1 MTEDG
6 WVVCRVFKKKNF
18 QKAAKCP
25 KTSSISMDSNT
36 QIEGVLDQIL
46 LYMGRNCKLEDESF
60 NNISISNVHTNNM
73 MFLSTTVSKRQ
84 RIFHSD
90 IDIGELISS
99 HEVCVPPGVNLCVV
113 DSEATSSLNNVTDRS
128 NCPSHSM
135 DFLTRKS
142 GNTYID
148 ETTVSNQFLIQQAPC
163 VVREQSSFETSI
175 SPPCRGEGHR
185 RSAELKQLLQVVPSE
200 AYSLPYVP
208 CCRHCKAKRFYH
220 ETNGFYCADGTI
232 YLATNAVPDQ
242 FYDLFTSNTDE
253 SAHFKTYVRTYN
265 NKFAFTSFGVKFDED
280 LCRWNKGIYT
290 FRTQG
295 QIYHYINDLI
305 PLNGR
310 HSYLQL
316 YFYDT
321 EHELENRISDS
332 DRMNPSIIAQLID
345 ILHINPYSLFFRSL
359 GDLSNLKNQVIH
371 IRSDVGLDQRVF
383 NVPTSSQVAAI
394 WVENEDA
401 DQLRGRDIYVF
412 SHSGGSH
419 IVQYYFGCY
428 DPLQYPLLFPL
439 GDTGWHQC
447 IQRVNR
453 GSTLT
458 SNKTIRSID
467 HHRSISVEEL
477 LRREDRALN
486 KKRKDPIVSCREYY
500 CYKLQ
505 IRENV
510 RSILLLSGRL
520 LQQFVVNMYVKIET
534 SRLDY
539 FRNKQQHIR
548 SELYQGIV
556 DTITLGETDASNVG
570 KRIILPSSFIGGP
583 RDMRKK
589 YMETMALVQRYEISN
604 ELRLHEESQN
614 QPNLVARVFRAKLE
628 ELKDR
633 LFKQQIFG
641 KVSAYVYVIEHQK
654 RVLPHAHFLII
665 LQRNWKLY
673 ASESFDEIVSAEI
686 PDKNTNLHLHNAVI
700 KHMMHGPCG
709 VLNPTN
715 VCMKKNGC
723 CKSQYPK
730 SYASGTTVGNDCF
743 PIYKCSDNGITVK
756 LRGHNLDNRWVIPYN
771 PYLLATFDC
780 HINVEICSTIKA
792 VKYLYKY
799 VYKGHDRVAFNLVSE
814 QTNQQIDEIQQF
826 QSARWIAPPEAM
838 WRIYGFIVNEMY
850 PSVYSLHL
858 HLEDKHQVTFRA
870 NEDLINVL
878 NSDRSAKSMLIE
890 FFALNQVDENARTLL
905 YKEFPEFYVWS
916 QQYREWTRRK
926 KKKKKKTV
934 IGRIVTANPFEGER
948 YYLRILP
955 NHVRGPLSF
964 EDLRTVDSVVVPT
977 FREAATIHGLLQR
990 DSSLQDCLHEAS
1002 LYQMPSSLRRIFATI
1017 LVYCNPTNPRE
1028 LWERFEQDMSVDFRS
1043 TEDSMSDV
1051 RMQVLRSISFTLES
1065 MGKDINSFH
1074 LLDDNICFGE
1084 DQLESREIDDELAV
1098 EISEEDI
1105 VASEALNS
1113 KQRHV
1118 YNSVLGKVFSNEA
1131 ATFFVDGPAGT
1142 GNTFLYKALLAAV
1155 RSRKLVAL
1163 ATASSSVAASILPG
1177 GRTTHSRFK
1186 IPLDTDEHSICCV
1199 SKQSAIAK
1207 LLCVARLIIWDE
1219 APMSRKQHIQALD
1232 KMLRDINDS
1241 ELTFGGKVV
1250 IFCGDFCQVL
1260 PVVRKG
1266 TRQEHVDASLVSSY
1280 LWPTLIKFH
1289 LTENMRARLDSVF
1302 SEYVLELGNGMPP
1315 ITVDETIKI
1324 LDGMLVPYEDDCTS
1338 LDHLIYVVFHDIHEY
1353 SINISAMM
1361 NRAILTPKN
1370 SYVDEINALLIHRF
1384 PGELKRYYSFDE
1396 AIDTSE
1402 QSIMEDFL
1410 NALTPNGLPLHE
1422 LLLKINCPII
1432 LLRNIN
1438 PSEGLCNGTRLIC
1451 RAFDQNVIDAKIAV
1465 GHHSGKRVFIPR
1477 IPFLPNVD
1485 ENSGF
1490 PFKRTQFP
1498 IRLSFAMTINK
1509 SQGQTLNFVGIY
1521 LPQPVFSHGQ
1531 LYVALSRAKTAST
1544 GNQLQATIFD
1554 KDIDSRQDS
1563 LHIFQSYYIS
1573 NAYVK
1578 PLDPK
1583 YRIETYEYQWIL
1595 NAKTIIEEV
1604 PKDEGQ
1610 LEPPKYQLILFNE
1623 LDAYKNSIAEID
1635 ILAVAIQ
1642 IKPCREI
1649 TLAHGPTTIQEIYV
1663 IDQGLSPSSR
1673 PKSKFMINPVIPE
1686 ATSLQEWAAINDLLL
1701 KSIIAKNLTH
1711 PSASLSSVGIRE
1723 IIKNCD
1729 VAEFIKNLQP
1739 MAEHLSYIENLVAQ
1753 VSQKEWKIELLADLD
1768 RLNQKQFK
1776 NFNVVSIDAVQD
1788 DTK

>member
-1 MTEDG
+1 M
-6 WVVCRVFKKKNF
+6 
-18 QKAAKCP
+18 
-25 KTSSISMDSNT
+25 
-36 QIEGVLDQIL
+36 
-46 LYMGRNCKLEDESF
+46 
-60 NNISISNVHTNNM
+60 
-73 MFLSTTVSKRQ
+73 
-84 RIFHSD
+84 
-90 IDIGELISS
+90 
-99 HEVCVPPGVNLCVV
+99 
-113 DSEATSSLNNVTDRS
+113 
-128 NCPSHSM
+128 
-135 DFLTRKS
+135 
-142 GNTYID
+142 
-148 ETTVSNQFLIQQAPC
+148 
-163 VVREQSSFETSI
+163 
-175 SPPCRGEGHR
+175 
-185 RSAELKQLLQVVPSE
+185 PSE

-220 ETNGFYCADGTI
+220 ETNGFCCADGTI
-232 YLATNAVPDQ
+232 SLATNAIPDQ
-242 FYDLFTSNTDE
+242 LYDLFTSNTDE

-280 LCRWNKGIYT
+280 LCRRNRGIYT

-305 PLNGR
+305 HLNGR
-310 HSYLQL
+310 PSYLQL

-359 GDLSNLKNQVIH
+359 GDLSNLENQVIH
-371 IRSDVGLDQRVF
+371 IRSDVGLDQH
-383 NVPTSSQVAAI
+383 
-394 WVENEDA
+394 
-401 DQLRGRDIYVF
+401 IYVF

-439 GDTGWHQC
+439 GDTGWHQG

-458 SNKTIRSID
+458 K
-467 HHRSISVEEL
+467 
-477 LRREDRALN
+477 
-486 KKRKDPIVSCREYY
+486 
-500 CYKLQ
+500 
-505 IRENV
+505 NV

-520 LQQFVVNMYVKIET
+520 LQQFVVDMYVKIET

-539 FRNKQQHIR
+539 FRSKQQHIQ

-556 DTITLGETDASNVG
+556 DTITLGETDAFNVG

-583 RDMRKK
+583 RDMRKR
-589 YMETMALVQRYEISN
+589 YMEAMALVQRYGESN
-604 ELRLHEESQN
+604 R
-614 QPNLVARVFRAKLE
+614 PDLVARVFRAKLE

-641 KVSAYVYVIEHQK
+641 K
-654 RVLPHAHFLII
+654 
-665 LQRNWKLY
+665 KLY
-673 ASESFDEIVSAEI
+673 APESFDEIVSAEI
-686 PDKNTNLHLHNAVI
+686 PDKNINLHLYNAR
-700 KHMMHGPCG
+700 
-709 VLNPTN
+709 
-715 VCMKKNGC
+715 
-723 CKSQYPK
+723 
-730 SYASGTTVGNDCF
+730 
-743 PIYKCSDNGITVK
+743 SDNGITVK
-756 LRGHNLDNRWVIPYN
+756 LRGHNLDNRWVVPYN

-780 HINVEICSTIKA
+780 HINVEICSTIKV

-878 NSDRSAKSMLIE
+878 NSDRSAKSMLTE

-916 QQYREWTRRK
+916 QQYKEWTP
-926 KKKKKKTV
+926 
-934 IGRIVTANPFEGER
+934 NPFEGER
-948 YYLRILP
+948 YYLRILL

-964 EDLRTVDSVVVPT
+964 EDLRTVDGVVAPT
-977 FREAATIHGLLQR
+977 FREAATMHGLLQR

-1002 LYQMPSSLRRIFATI
+1002 LYQMPSSLRRLFATI
-1017 LVYCNPTNPRE
+1017 LVYYNPTNPRE
-1028 LWERFEQDMSVDFRS
+1028 LWERFKQDMSVDFRS
-1043 TEDSMSDV
+1043 TENSMSDV

-1098 EISEEDI
+1098 EIPEEDI

-1118 YNSVLGKVFSNEA
+1118 YNSVLEKVFSNEA

-1142 GNTFLYKALLAAV
+1142 GKTFLYKALLAAV

-1163 ATASSSVAASILPG
+1163 VIASSGVAASILPG
-1177 GRTTHSRFK
+1177 GRTAHSRFK

-1199 SKQSAIAK
+1199 NKQSAIAK
-1207 LLCVARLIIWDE
+1207 LLRVVMLIIWDE

-1250 IFCGDFCQVL
+1250 VFGGDFRQVL
-1260 PVVRKG
+1260 PV
-1266 TRQEHVDASLVSSY
+1266 
-1280 LWPTLIKFH
+1280 FH
-1289 LTENMRARLDSVF
+1289 LTENMRARLDPVF

-1338 LDHLIYVVFHDIHEY
+1338 LDHLIDVVFHDIHEY

-1410 NALTPNGLPLHE
+1410 NTLTPNGLPPHE
-1422 LLLKINCPII
+1422 LLLKINCPIM

-1451 RAFDQNVIDAKIAV
+1451 QAFDQNVIDAKIAV
-1465 GHHSGKRVFIPR
+1465 GHHSEKRVFIPR

-1498 IRLSFAMTINK
+1498 IILSFAMTINK
-1509 SQGQTLNFVGIY
+1509 SQGQTLDFVGIY

-1544 GNQLQATIFD
+1544 
-1554 KDIDSRQDS
+1554 
-1563 LHIFQSYYIS
+1563 
-1573 NAYVK
+1573 V
-1578 PLDPK
+1578 
-1583 YRIETYEYQWIL
+1583 RI
-1595 NAKTIIEEV
+1595 
-1604 PKDEGQ
+1604 
-1610 LEPPKYQLILFNE
+1610 LI
-1623 LDAYKNSIAEID
+1623 
-1635 ILAVAIQ
+1635 
-1642 IKPCREI
+1642 
-1649 TLAHGPTTIQEIYV
+1649 
-1663 IDQGLSPSSR
+1663 R
-1673 PKSKFMINPVIPE
+1673 PVSTE
-1686 ATSLQEWAAINDLLL
+1686 RSE
-1701 KSIIAKNLTH
+1701 
-1711 PSASLSSVGIRE
+1711 
-1723 IIKNCD
+1723 KNCTKHI
-1729 VAEFIKNLQP
+1729 V
-1739 MAEHLSYIENLVAQ
+1739 YT
-1753 VSQKEWKIELLADLD
+1753 ELL
-1768 RLNQKQFK
+1768 RLA
-1776 NFNVVSIDAVQD
+1776 SSD
-1788 DTK
+1788 

>member
-1 MTEDG
+1 M
-6 WVVCRVFKKKNF
+6 
-18 QKAAKCP
+18 
-25 KTSSISMDSNT
+25 
-36 QIEGVLDQIL
+36 
-46 LYMGRNCKLEDESF
+46 
-60 NNISISNVHTNNM
+60 
-73 MFLSTTVSKRQ
+73 
-84 RIFHSD
+84 
-90 IDIGELISS
+90 
-99 HEVCVPPGVNLCVV
+99 
-113 DSEATSSLNNVTDRS
+113 
-128 NCPSHSM
+128 
-135 DFLTRKS
+135 
-142 GNTYID
+142 
-148 ETTVSNQFLIQQAPC
+148 
-163 VVREQSSFETSI
+163 
-175 SPPCRGEGHR
+175 
-185 RSAELKQLLQVVPSE
+185 
-200 AYSLPYVP
+200 
-208 CCRHCKAKRFYH
+208 
-220 ETNGFYCADGTI
+220 
-232 YLATNAVPDQ
+232 
-242 FYDLFTSNTDE
+242 
-253 SAHFKTYVRTYN
+253 
-265 NKFAFTSFGVKFDED
+265 
-280 LCRWNKGIYT
+280 
-290 FRTQG
+290 
-295 QIYHYINDLI
+295 
-305 PLNGR
+305 
-310 HSYLQL
+310 
-316 YFYDT
+316 
-321 EHELENRISDS
+321 
-332 DRMNPSIIAQLID
+332 
-345 ILHINPYSLFFRSL
+345 
-359 GDLSNLKNQVIH
+359 
-371 IRSDVGLDQRVF
+371 
-383 NVPTSSQVAAI
+383 
-394 WVENEDA
+394 
-401 DQLRGRDIYVF
+401 
-412 SHSGGSH
+412 
-419 IVQYYFGCY
+419 
-428 DPLQYPLLFPL
+428 
-439 GDTGWHQC
+439 
-447 IQRVNR
+447 
-453 GSTLT
+453 
-458 SNKTIRSID
+458 
-467 HHRSISVEEL
+467 
-477 LRREDRALN
+477 
-486 KKRKDPIVSCREYY
+486 KDPIVSCREYY

-520 LQQFVVNMYVKIET
+520 LQQFVVDMYVKIET

-539 FRNKQQHIR
+539 FRSKQQHIR

-583 RDMRKK
+583 RDMRKR
-589 YMETMALVQRYEISN
+589 YMEAMALVQRYGKPDIFLTMTCNPNWQEISN

-614 QPNLVARVFRAKLE
+614 RPDLVARVFRAKLE

-654 RVLPHAHFLII
+654 RGLPHAHFLII

-673 ASESFDEIVSAEI
+673 APESFDEIVSAEI

-743 PIYKCSDNGITVK
+743 PIYKRSDNGITVK
-756 LRGHNLDNRWVIPYN
+756 LRGHNLDNRWVVPYN

-799 VYKGHDRVAFNLVSE
+799 IYKGHDRVAFNLVSE
-814 QTNQQIDEIQQF
+814 QNNQQIDEIQQF

-878 NSDRSAKSMLIE
+878 NSDRSAKSMLTE

-916 QQYREWTRRK
+916 QQYKEWTRR
-926 KKKKKKTV
+926 KKKKKTV
-934 IGRIVTANPFEGER
+934 IGRIITANPFEGER
-948 YYLRILP
+948 YYLRILL

-964 EDLRTVDSVVVPT
+964 ENIRTVDGVVAPT
-977 FREAATIHGLLQR
+977 FREAATMHGLLQR

-1043 TEDSMSDV
+1043 TEDSMLNV
-1051 RMQVLRSISFTLES
+1051 RMQVLHSISFTLES

-1098 EISEEDI
+1098 EIPEEDI

-1142 GNTFLYKALLAAV
+1142 GKTFLYKALLAAV

-1163 ATASSSVAASILPG
+1163 VTASSGVAASILPG
-1177 GRTTHSRFK
+1177 GRTAHSRFK

-1207 LLCVARLIIWDE
+1207 LLRVARLIIWDE

-1250 IFCGDFCQVL
+1250 VFGGDFRQVL

-1289 LTENMRARLDSVF
+1289 LTENMRARLDPVF

-1338 LDHLIYVVFHDIHEY
+1338 LDHLIDAVFHDIHEY

-1410 NALTPNGLPLHE
+1410 NTLTPNGLPPHE
-1422 LLLKINCPII
+1422 LLLKINCPIM

-1451 RAFDQNVIDAKIAV
+1451 QAFDQNVIDAKIAV

-1509 SQGQTLNFVGIY
+1509 SQGQTLDFVGIY

-1544 GNQLQATIFD
+1544 
-1554 KDIDSRQDS
+1554 
-1563 LHIFQSYYIS
+1563 
-1573 NAYVK
+1573 V
-1578 PLDPK
+1578 
-1583 YRIETYEYQWIL
+1583 RI
-1595 NAKTIIEEV
+1595 
-1604 PKDEGQ
+1604 
-1610 LEPPKYQLILFNE
+1610 LI
-1623 LDAYKNSIAEID
+1623 
-1635 ILAVAIQ
+1635 
-1642 IKPCREI
+1642 
-1649 TLAHGPTTIQEIYV
+1649 
-1663 IDQGLSPSSR
+1663 R
-1673 PKSKFMINPVIPE
+1673 PVSTE
-1686 ATSLQEWAAINDLLL
+1686 RSE
-1701 KSIIAKNLTH
+1701 
-1711 PSASLSSVGIRE
+1711 
-1723 IIKNCD
+1723 KNCT
-1729 VAEFIKNLQP
+1729 KNIV
-1739 MAEHLSYIENLVAQ
+1739 YT
-1753 VSQKEWKIELLADLD
+1753 ELL
-1768 RLNQKQFK
+1768 RLA
-1776 NFNVVSIDAVQD
+1776 SSD
-1788 DTK
+1788 

>member
-1 MTEDG
+1 M
-6 WVVCRVFKKKNF
+6 
-18 QKAAKCP
+18 
-25 KTSSISMDSNT
+25 SS
-36 QIEGVLDQIL
+36 
-46 LYMGRNCKLEDESF
+46 
-60 NNISISNVHTNNM
+60 
-73 MFLSTTVSKRQ
+73 
-84 RIFHSD
+84 
-90 IDIGELISS
+90 
-99 HEVCVPPGVNLCVV
+99 
-113 DSEATSSLNNVTDRS
+113 
-128 NCPSHSM
+128 
-135 DFLTRKS
+135 
-142 GNTYID
+142 
-148 ETTVSNQFLIQQAPC
+148 
-163 VVREQSSFETSI
+163 
-175 SPPCRGEGHR
+175 GEGHR
-185 RSAELKQLLQVVPSE
+185 RSAGLRKLLQVVPSE

-220 ETNGFYCADGTI
+220 ETNGFCCADGTI
-232 YLATNAVPDQ
+232 SLATNAVPDQ
-242 FYDLFTSNTDE
+242 LYDLFTSNTDE
-253 SAHFKTYVRTYN
+253 SAHFKTYIRTYN

-280 LCRWNKGIYT
+280 LCRRNRGIYT

-310 HSYLQL
+310 PSYLQL

-332 DRMNPSIIAQLID
+332 DRMNPSIISQLID

-359 GDLSNLKNQVIH
+359 GDLSNLENQVIH

-439 GDTGWHQC
+439 GDTGWHQG

-458 SNKTIRSID
+458 K
-467 HHRSISVEEL
+467 
-477 LRREDRALN
+477 
-486 KKRKDPIVSCREYY
+486 
-500 CYKLQ
+500 
-505 IRENV
+505 NV

-520 LQQFVVNMYVKIET
+520 LQQFVVDMYVKIET

-539 FRNKQQHIR
+539 FRSKQQHIR

-583 RDMRKK
+583 RDMRKR
-589 YMETMALVQRYEISN
+589 YMEAMALVQRYGKPDIFLTMTCNPNWQEISN

-614 QPNLVARVFRAKLE
+614 RPDLVARVFRAKLE

-654 RVLPHAHFLII
+654 RGLPHAHFLII

-673 ASESFDEIVSAEI
+673 APESFDEIVSAEI
-686 PDKNTNLHLHNAVI
+686 PDKNTNLHLHNAR
-700 KHMMHGPCG
+700 
-709 VLNPTN
+709 
-715 VCMKKNGC
+715 
-723 CKSQYPK
+723 
-730 SYASGTTVGNDCF
+730 
-743 PIYKCSDNGITVK
+743 SDNGITVK
-756 LRGHNLDNRWVIPYN
+756 LRGHNLDNRWVVPYN

-780 HINVEICSTIKA
+780 HINVEICSTIKV

-878 NSDRSAKSMLIE
+878 NSDRSAKSMLTE
-890 FFALNQVDENARTLL
+890 FFALNQVDENAKTLL

-916 QQYREWTRRK
+916 QQYKEWTRR
-926 KKKKKKTV
+926 KKKTV
-934 IGRIVTANPFEGER
+934 IGRIITANPFEGER
-948 YYLRILP
+948 YYLRILL

-964 EDLRTVDSVVVPT
+964 EDLRTVDGVVAPT
-977 FREAATIHGLLQR
+977 FREAATMHGLLQR

-1002 LYQMPSSLRRIFATI
+1002 LYQMPSSLRRLFATI

-1043 TEDSMSDV
+1043 TENSMSDV

-1098 EISEEDI
+1098 EIPEEDI

-1118 YNSVLGKVFSNEA
+1118 YNSVLEKVFSNEA

-1142 GNTFLYKALLAAV
+1142 GKTFLYKALLAAV
-1155 RSRKLVAL
+1155 RSKKLVAL
-1163 ATASSSVAASILPG
+1163 ATASSGVAASILPG
-1177 GRTTHSRFK
+1177 GRTAHSRFK

-1199 SKQSAIAK
+1199 SKQSALAK
-1207 LLCVARLIIWDE
+1207 LLRVARLIIWDE

-1250 IFCGDFCQVL
+1250 VFGGDFRQVL
-1260 PVVRKG
+1260 PV
-1266 TRQEHVDASLVSSY
+1266 
-1280 LWPTLIKFH
+1280 FH
-1289 LTENMRARLDSVF
+1289 LTENMRARLDPVF

-1315 ITVDETIKI
+1315 ITVNETIKI

-1338 LDHLIYVVFHDIHEY
+1338 LDHLIDAVFHDIHEY

-1410 NALTPNGLPLHE
+1410 NTLTPNGLPPHE
-1422 LLLKINCPII
+1422 LLLKINCPIM

-1451 RAFDQNVIDAKIAV
+1451 QAFDQNVIDAKIAV

-1509 SQGQTLNFVGIY
+1509 SQGQTLDFVGIY

-1544 GNQLQATIFD
+1544 
-1554 KDIDSRQDS
+1554 
-1563 LHIFQSYYIS
+1563 
-1573 NAYVK
+1573 V
-1578 PLDPK
+1578 
-1583 YRIETYEYQWIL
+1583 RI
-1595 NAKTIIEEV
+1595 
-1604 PKDEGQ
+1604 
-1610 LEPPKYQLILFNE
+1610 LI
-1623 LDAYKNSIAEID
+1623 
-1635 ILAVAIQ
+1635 
-1642 IKPCREI
+1642 
-1649 TLAHGPTTIQEIYV
+1649 
-1663 IDQGLSPSSR
+1663 R
-1673 PKSKFMINPVIPE
+1673 PVSTERSK
-1686 ATSLQEWAAINDLLL
+1686 
-1701 KSIIAKNLTH
+1701 
-1711 PSASLSSVGIRE
+1711 
-1723 IIKNCD
+1723 KNCT
-1729 VAEFIKNLQP
+1729 KNIV
-1739 MAEHLSYIENLVAQ
+1739 YT
-1753 VSQKEWKIELLADLD
+1753 ELL
-1768 RLNQKQFK
+1768 RLA
-1776 NFNVVSIDAVQD
+1776 SSD
-1788 DTK
+1788 

>member
-1 MTEDG
+1 
-6 WVVCRVFKKKNF
+6 
-18 QKAAKCP
+18 
-25 KTSSISMDSNT
+25 
-36 QIEGVLDQIL
+36 
-46 LYMGRNCKLEDESF
+46 
-60 NNISISNVHTNNM
+60 
-73 MFLSTTVSKRQ
+73 
-84 RIFHSD
+84 
-90 IDIGELISS
+90 
-99 HEVCVPPGVNLCVV
+99 
-113 DSEATSSLNNVTDRS
+113 
-128 NCPSHSM
+128 
-135 DFLTRKS
+135 
-142 GNTYID
+142 
-148 ETTVSNQFLIQQAPC
+148 
-163 VVREQSSFETSI
+163 
-175 SPPCRGEGHR
+175 
-185 RSAELKQLLQVVPSE
+185 
-200 AYSLPYVP
+200 
-208 CCRHCKAKRFYH
+208 
-220 ETNGFYCADGTI
+220 
-232 YLATNAVPDQ
+232 
-242 FYDLFTSNTDE
+242 
-253 SAHFKTYVRTYN
+253 
-265 NKFAFTSFGVKFDED
+265 
-280 LCRWNKGIYT
+280 
-290 FRTQG
+290 
-295 QIYHYINDLI
+295 
-305 PLNGR
+305 
-310 HSYLQL
+310 
-316 YFYDT
+316 
-321 EHELENRISDS
+321 
-332 DRMNPSIIAQLID
+332 MNPSIIAQLID

-505 IRENV
+505 IREN
-510 RSILLLSGRL
+510 
-520 LQQFVVNMYVKIET
+520 IET

-589 YMETMALVQRYEISN
+589 YMETMALVQRYGKPDIFLTMTCN
-604 ELRLHEESQN
+604 PNCQN

-641 KVSAYVYVIEHQK
+641 KVSAY
-654 RVLPHAHFLII
+654 
-665 LQRNWKLY
+665 RNWKLY

-686 PDKNTNLHLHNAVI
+686 PDKNTNLHLHNA
-700 KHMMHGPCG
+700 
-709 VLNPTN
+709 
-715 VCMKKNGC
+715 
-723 CKSQYPK
+723 
-730 SYASGTTVGNDCF
+730 
-743 PIYKCSDNGITVK
+743 CSDNGITVK

-1017 LVYCNPTNPRE
+1017 L

-1260 PVVRKG
+1260 PV
-1266 TRQEHVDASLVSSY
+1266 
-1280 LWPTLIKFH
+1280 FH

-1544 GNQLQATIFD
+1544 
-1554 KDIDSRQDS
+1554 
-1563 LHIFQSYYIS
+1563 
-1573 NAYVK
+1573 V
-1578 PLDPK
+1578 
-1583 YRIETYEYQWIL
+1583 RI
-1595 NAKTIIEEV
+1595 
-1604 PKDEGQ
+1604 
-1610 LEPPKYQLILFNE
+1610 LI
-1623 LDAYKNSIAEID
+1623 
-1635 ILAVAIQ
+1635 
-1642 IKPCREI
+1642 
-1649 TLAHGPTTIQEIYV
+1649 
-1663 IDQGLSPSSR
+1663 R
-1673 PKSKFMINPVIPE
+1673 PVSTE
-1686 ATSLQEWAAINDLLL
+1686 RSE
-1701 KSIIAKNLTH
+1701 
-1711 PSASLSSVGIRE
+1711 
-1723 IIKNCD
+1723 KNCT
-1729 VAEFIKNLQP
+1729 KNIV
-1739 MAEHLSYIENLVAQ
+1739 YT
-1753 VSQKEWKIELLADLD
+1753 ELL
-1768 RLNQKQFK
+1768 RLA
-1776 NFNVVSIDAVQD
+1776 SSD
-1788 DTK
+1788 